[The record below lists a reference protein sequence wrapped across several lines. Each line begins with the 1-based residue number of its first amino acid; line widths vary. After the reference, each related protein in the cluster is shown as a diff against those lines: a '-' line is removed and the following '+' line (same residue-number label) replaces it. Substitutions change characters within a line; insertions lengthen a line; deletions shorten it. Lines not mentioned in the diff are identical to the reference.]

1 MDPAWSSP
9 ILAQPELHSHN
20 LQGYTGTTAGLLH
33 HPHPPPHG
41 QGSPAHPAPTSAPSS
56 PSHNHTC
63 AKPLPYIRK
72 RGNILGEPHNQTI
85 FKIMEH

>member
-1 MDPAWSSP
+1 MHPVWSSP
-9 ILAQPELHSHN
+9 ILAQPEIHAHT
-20 LQGYTGTTAGLLH
+20 LQGYTGAAAGLPH
-33 HPHPPPHG
+33 HPPPPG
-41 QGSPAHPAPTSAPSS
+41 RGSPAHPAPTSALSS